1 MTFCNSSITYRMK
14 PKQKQISFIK
24 IPKQEGT
31 NIFLKQEDETH
42 CISAPK
48 IPLWKDLHKTSKP
61 E

>member
-42 CISAPK
+42 CISAPEY
-48 IPLWKDLHKTSKP
+48 TFV
-61 E
+61 ERFA